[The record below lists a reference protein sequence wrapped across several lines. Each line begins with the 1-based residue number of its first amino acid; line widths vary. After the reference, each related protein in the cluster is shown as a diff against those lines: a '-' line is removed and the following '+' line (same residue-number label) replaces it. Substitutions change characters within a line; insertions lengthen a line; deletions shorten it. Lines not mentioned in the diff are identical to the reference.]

1 MEMYKF
7 DLTKEYG
14 VVLEGGGAK
23 GAYQIGVW
31 AAMQECGVK
40 IRGIAGVSVGALNG
54 ALIAMGD
61 ILRAVEIWENLTYS
75 KVMDVDDE
83 QMDTLFHGKIRNM
96 NFKELVR
103 LWTKFMVDKGFDITP
118 LRTLIDEAVDEEKIR
133 NSPIELVL
141 GTFSMDELKQLEIT
155 AAQTQE
161 GELKDYLLASAY
173 FPAFRNEPLHGK
185 KYMDGGVINNLPIDM
200 LIKRGYKDI
209 LVVRIFGLGIIKNVK
224 LPDEVTVIE
233 IAPRT
238 DLGNILDFNSEN
250 SRKNMRL
257 GYFDGLRCFRSLK
270 GKMYYINSKLGEE
283 ESIFRLV
290 GCHNAV
296 QMALLEYFGESCD
309 DPNIYT
315 RKLFEKV
322 FPSLAGELKLDK
334 NWTYHELYLSLLE
347 LCAKNLRI
355 QKYQIYTEEELKD
368 TIQKRYTIWKRN
380 HSDLPFPPLIELIL
394 KMVTLPQIEN
404 NFT

>member
-1 MEMYKF
+1 MEMNKF
-7 DLTKEYG
+7 DFTKEYG

-31 AAMQECGVK
+31 IAMQECGVK

-61 ILRAVEIWENLTYS
+61 ILHAVEIWENLTYS
-75 KVMDVDDE
+75 KVMEVDDE
-83 QMDTLFHGKIRNM
+83 QMDTLFHGKIRDM
-96 NFKELVR
+96 NFKELVK
-103 LWTKFMVDKGFDITP
+103 LWNKFMADRGFDITP

-173 FPAFRNEPLHGK
+173 FPVFRNEPLHGK

-270 GKMYYINSKLGEE
+270 GRMYYINTELGEE
-283 ESIFRLV
+283 ESIVRLV

-296 QMALLEYFGESCD
+296 QMALLEYFGESYD
-309 DPNIYT
+309 NPNIYT

-322 FPSLAGELKLDK
+322 FPALAGELKLDK

-347 LCAKNLRI
+347 LCAKNLRV
-355 QKYQIYTEEELKD
+355 QKYHIYTEEELKD

-380 HSDLPFPPLIELIL
+380 HFDLSFPPLIELIL
-394 KMVTLPQIEN
+394 KMVTIPQTEN